1 MTLFLKHI
9 GRFLVLGLLQVLIFN
24 QAEIG
29 WGLQFMPYP
38 LFIFLL
44 PIETGVVYLLLI
56 AFGYGMFID
65 SLSDSYG
72 LHTSAILVFA
82 YLKPMIMK
90 LFSPRDGYESTVEN
104 AYASL
109 GFSWFLKTYGL
120 LLLIHHLWFFLL
132 EIFKLNDLL
141 FTLQKTGL
149 SFVSSFILSM
159 MLQFLLVSKSS
170 KE

>member
-1 MTLFLKHI
+1 M
-9 GRFLVLGLLQVLIFN
+9 N
-24 QAEIG
+24 
-29 WGLQFMPYP
+29 
-38 LFIFLL
+38 
-44 PIETGVVYLLLI
+44 
-56 AFGYGMFID
+56 
-65 SLSDSYG
+65 
-72 LHTSAILVFA
+72 
-82 YLKPMIMK
+82 

-109 GFSWFLKTYGL
+109 GFSWFVKTYGL

-141 FTLQKTGL
+141 FTLQKTSL